1 MFKPK
6 PYNNFKPGL
15 VKEDKQT
22 VNNSVTAVI
31 SDTLAAPEQT
41 IQLYALESQVK
52 TEAQLERMYGRNVDD
67 LCNEHEKLIEKI
79 LEEEEQLIHSHRGH
93 IDEVVSV
100 VKDEMTLLNE
110 VDKPGSDVEVYI
122 RGLDEVLLKKMR
134 IISGLREQLLS
145 FYSHLKT
152 EESMSRLY
160 ERNQELAELNNQSN
174 FEQQTTQVSQQDQAY
189 PANESG
195 GGSLVDDILNSV
207 AHDEGVAAAQINSDD
222 LLGMGEDEEVL
233 DDLDLLL

>member
-1 MFKPK
+1 
-6 PYNNFKPGL
+6 
-15 VKEDKQT
+15 
-22 VNNSVTAVI
+22 
-31 SDTLAAPEQT
+31 
-41 IQLYALESQVK
+41 
-52 TEAQLERMYGRNVDD
+52 MYGRNVDD
-67 LCNEHEKLIEKI
+67 LCSEHEKLIEKI

-134 IISGLREQLLS
+134 IISGLREQLLT

-160 ERNQELAELNNQSN
+160 ERNQELA
-174 FEQQTTQVSQQDQAY
+174 
-189 PANESG
+189 
-195 GGSLVDDILNSV
+195 
-207 AHDEGVAAAQINSDD
+207 
-222 LLGMGEDEEVL
+222 
-233 DDLDLLL
+233 